1 MTRLA
6 QILAGL
12 EALTLVVV
20 GVLETFFFRAA
31 ALHPIFLIEPDEHEA
46 VDLWTTNVGVYN
58 MLMGLAVIAGLV
70 LVRRGRVDTGRTLV
84 LTISAMHVVLGIS
97 LFITEPRL
105 WLSAVGEFGLAL
117 AVVLAITLPGRS
129 GKESPWA
136 RSRTA

>member
-12 EALTLVVV
+12 EALTLIVV
-20 GVLETFFFRAA
+20 GVLETFFFRSP

-58 MLMGLAVIAGLV
+58 MLMGIAIVVGLV
-70 LVRRGRVDTGRTLV
+70 LMRRGRVDAGRTLV
-84 LTISAMHVVLGIS
+84 LAISAMHVVLGIS
-97 LFITEPRL
+97 LFVTEPRL
-105 WLSAVGEFGLAL
+105 WLSAIGESGLAL
-117 AVVLAITLPGRS
+117 AVVLAIVLPGRNR
-129 GKESPWA
+129 EETQWA